1 MNGGGAVFINVEAA
15 AQIIWAMKR
24 SELYNRLATDEHQ
37 IIIDGEPIDFGAE
50 QDDDTAEFDLI
61 STTEEAQDGR

>member
-50 QDDDTAEFDLI
+50 QDDDTAEVDLI
-61 STTEEAQDGR
+61 QEAEHGR